1 MVQSNIQKR
10 KWDTKLN
17 RQAVTSDPDPWN
29 RAMET
34 LHIWLES
41 RDPHGALYSTAPT
54 AEMQRPLG
62 KPIPHCPVEERNRR
76 KEEHLT
82 ATQAAA

>member
-10 KWDTKLN
+10 KWDTRLN

-41 RDPHGALYSTAPT
+41 RDPHGALLYSTNSRNAEAPWEAHST
-54 AEMQRPLG
+54 LQGARTG
-62 KPIPHCPVEERNRR
+62 ERRS
-76 KEEHLT
+76 T
-82 ATQAAA
+82 